1 MGDLLLAVAHR
12 DGRAV
17 VCREEGVND
26 DHEPCR
32 PPACLRAPG
41 LAQRHRRPRYG
52 GQVSTSNGSRRSAP
66 TIRDVAAA
74 AGVSRATA
82 SRVINGGHLVS
93 PATRTAVDA
102 AISALGFTPN
112 PAARSLATR
121 RTGSVA
127 LVVPEPDSRLLTD
140 PFFGGIINGLS
151 RALETADLQMVLLIA
166 RDAAGARRAGHFL
179 TTGHVDGAV
188 IASHH
193 RDDALNQKIVDS
205 GLPTIFIGRPIDVPT
220 ALFVDMD
227 NTLGARLATE
237 RLLGSGAR
245 HIGTVAGPQD
255 MTPGVN
261 RLAGWRAALHDAGR
275 PSDAVEY
282 GDFTAAS
289 GAAAMERLLAAHPEI
304 DGVFIASDLM
314 ASGALPVL
322 AARGRRVPEDVAVVG
337 FDDLEISESTHPPLT
352 TVRQPVAAM
361 AARAGEILAG
371 ILAGGPLPVEPEL
384 FGAELI
390 VRASG

>member
-1 MGDLLLAVAHR
+1 MTT
-12 DGRAV
+12 
-17 VCREEGVND
+17 
-26 DHEPCR
+26 
-32 PPACLRAPG
+32 
-41 LAQRHRRPRYG
+41 
-52 GQVSTSNGSRRSAP
+52 STGARRSAP

-93 PATRTAVDA
+93 PATRAAVDA
-102 AISALGFTPN
+102 AIAELGFTPN

-151 RALETADLQMVLLIA
+151 RALEAADLQMVLLIA
-166 RDAAGARRAGHFL
+166 RDGAGARRAGHFL

-193 RDDALNQKIVDS
+193 RDDALNQKIVDAD
-205 GLPTIFIGRPIDVPT
+205 LPAIFIGRPIDVPT
-220 ALFVDMD
+220 AHYVDMD
-227 NTLGARLATE
+227 NTLGARLATRRLVE
-237 RLLGSGAR
+237 RGAR
-245 HIGTVAGPQD
+245 HIGTIAGPQD

-261 RLAGWRAALHDAGR
+261 RLAGWRQELHDAGQ
-275 PSDAVEY
+275 PADAIEY

-289 GAAAMERLLAAHPEI
+289 GAAAMERLLTANPDL

-314 ASGALPVL
+314 AASALPVL
-322 AARGRRVPEDVAVVG
+322 AAHGRRVPEDVAVVG
-337 FDDLEISESTHPPLT
+337 FDDLEISESTDPPLT
-352 TVRQPVAAM
+352 TVRQPVARM
-361 AARAGEILAG
+361 AARAGEILAHM
-371 ILAGGPLPVEPEL
+371 LADGTTPQEPEL
-384 FGAELI
+384 FGAELV
-390 VRASG
+390 VRASA

>member
-1 MGDLLLAVAHR
+1 MLCISR
-12 DGRAV
+12 T
-17 VCREEGVND
+17 
-26 DHEPCR
+26 
-32 PPACLRAPG
+32 AC
-41 LAQRHRRPRYG
+41 HYG
-52 GQVSTSNGSRRSAP
+52 GAVTTNAGSRRRAP

-93 PATRTAVDA
+93 PGARAAVDA
-102 AISALGFTPN
+102 AIAELGFTPN

-151 RALETADLQMVLLIA
+151 RALEAADLQMVLIIA
-166 RDAAGARRAGHFL
+166 RDAAGARRAGHFV

-193 RDDALNQKIVDS
+193 RDDALNRRIVEA

-220 ALFVDMD
+220 AHYVDMD

-237 RLLGSGAR
+237 HLVARGAQR
-245 HIGTVAGPQD
+245 IATIAGPQD
-255 MTPGVN
+255 MTPGLN
-261 RLAGWRAALHDAGR
+261 RLAGWRAALEEAGR
-275 PSDAVEY
+275 PAEAVEY

-289 GAAAMERLLAAHPEI
+289 GAAAMERLLAAHPGI

-322 AARGRRVPEDVAVVG
+322 AAHGRRVPDDVAVVG
-337 FDDLEISESTHPPLT
+337 FDDLEISESTDPPLT

-371 ILAGGPLPVEPEL
+371 ILVGGEVPSEPEL
-384 FGAELI
+384 FGAELV
-390 VRASG
+390 VRASA

>member
-1 MGDLLLAVAHR
+1 MTTTN
-12 DGRAV
+12 
-17 VCREEGVND
+17 EGVTPGTD
-26 DHEPCR
+26 PARSEPV
-32 PPACLRAPG
+32 PRA
-41 LAQRHRRPRYG
+41 RYG
-52 GQVSTSNGSRRSAP
+52 GFVTTSPGTRRSAP

-82 SRVINGGHLVS
+82 SRVINSCHLVS
-93 PATRTAVDA
+93 PATREAVDA
-102 AISALGFTPN
+102 AIAALGFTPN

-151 RALETADLQMVLLIA
+151 RALESADLQMVLLIA

-193 RDDALNQKIVDS
+193 RDDSLNQKIVDA

-220 ALFVDMD
+220 ALYVDMD

-237 RLLGSGAR
+237 KLLARGSRRIA
-245 HIGTVAGPQD
+245 TVAGPQD

-261 RLAGWRAALHDAGR
+261 RLAGWRAALQDAGH
-275 PSDAVEY
+275 SADAVEY

-289 GAAAMERLLAAHPEI
+289 GAAAMERLLALHP
-304 DGVFIASDLM
+304 DLDAVFIASDLM

-322 AARGRRVPEDVAVVG
+322 AAAGRRVPEDVAVVG
-337 FDDLEISESTHPPLT
+337 FDDLEISESTSPPLT
-352 TVRQPVAAM
+352 TVRQPVADM

-371 ILAGGPLPVEPEL
+371 ILAGGPLPLEPEL
-384 FGAELI
+384 FGAELV
-390 VRASG
+390 VRASA